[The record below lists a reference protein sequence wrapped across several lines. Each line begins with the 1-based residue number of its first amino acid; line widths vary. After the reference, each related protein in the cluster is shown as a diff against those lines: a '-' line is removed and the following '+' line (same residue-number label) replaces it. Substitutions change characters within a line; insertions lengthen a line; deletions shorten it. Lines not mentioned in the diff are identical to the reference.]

1 MIDNIVS
8 FEDRRLARLEGTLFS
23 RSDEEVMIAS
33 VVASLE
39 ARIKERD
46 TVRDYIERM
55 EVGEIMLH
63 PDDGSA
69 PSPLPLAQL
78 LDLLSGYDQML
89 STEIGRLEVEKES
102 LHGPY
107 QD

>member
-8 FEDRRLARLEGTLFS
+8 FEDRRLAGLDGTHFS
-23 RSDEEVMIAS
+23 RSDEDVMIAS
-33 VVASLE
+33 TIESLK
-39 ARIKERD
+39 ARIRERD
-46 TVRDYIERM
+46 TVRDHIERM
-55 EVGEIMLH
+55 ETGEIILH

-69 PSPLPLAQL
+69 VSPLPLAQL
-78 LDLLSGYDQML
+78 ADLLSGYDHML
-89 STEIGRLEVEKES
+89 SIEIDRLEVEAER